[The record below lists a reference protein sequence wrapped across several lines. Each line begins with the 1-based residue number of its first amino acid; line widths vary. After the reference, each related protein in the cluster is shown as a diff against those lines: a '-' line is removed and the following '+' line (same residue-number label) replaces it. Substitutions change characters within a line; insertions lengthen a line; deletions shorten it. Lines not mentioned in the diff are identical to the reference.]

1 MSRPKG
7 SKNKPKIVLTYG
19 SKKTGKINNTIPQVK
34 KGLKRGYKVEDEVET
49 KDVEKDVEKES
60 IEINPVETNTVETTP
75 TETTSTQINTT
86 LPEPKELKSDTKK
99 STKTYIRCERC
110 GDEIYCEP
118 RRIDTNLLTG
128 MADFHRATPRYVKLC
143 DKCCRQLNDIVDDWL
158 LKGKCGNDLKKKGWI

>member
-19 SKKTGKINNTIPQVK
+19 SKNSGKINNTIPQIK
-34 KGLKRGYKVEDEVET
+34 KRLKRGYKVEDEVET
-49 KDVEKDVEKES
+49 KDVEKES
-60 IEINPVETNTVETTP
+60 IEIRPVEINPTEINPVEIVSTIKTASTIPETKP
-75 TETTSTQINTT
+75 NN
-86 LPEPKELKSDTKK
+86 KK
-99 STKTYIRCERC
+99 SLKNYFKCERC

-128 MADFHRATPRYVKLC
+128 MANFHRATPRYVKLC

-158 LKGKCGNDLKKKGWI
+158 LKGKCGDELKKKGWI

>member
-7 SKNKPKIVLTYG
+7 SKNKPKIVLAYEN
-19 SKKTGKINNTIPQVK
+19 KKTGKINSTIPQIK

-49 KDVEKDVEKES
+49 ENVEKES
-60 IEINPVETNTVETTP
+60 VETKEITTVKTNPVEITP
-75 TETTSTQINTT
+75 TEITPTEIDTI
-86 LPEPKELKSDTKK
+86 LPEPKIGTKK
-99 STKTYIRCERC
+99 STKTYTRCERC

-143 DKCCRQLNDIVDDWL
+143 DKCCKQLNDIVDDWL
-158 LKGKCGNDLKKKGWI
+158 LKGKCGNELKKKGWI

>member
-19 SKKTGKINNTIPQVK
+19 SKNPGKINNTIPQVK

-49 KDVEKDVEKES
+49 KDVKKES
-60 IEINPVETNTVETTP
+60 IEINPIETNAVETDTVEITS
-75 TETTSTQINTT
+75 TETTSTQVNTT
-86 LPEPKELKSDTKK
+86 LPETKPDTKK
-99 STKTYIRCERC
+99 STKTYTRCERC

-158 LKGKCGNDLKKKGWI
+158 LKGKCGNELKKKGWI